1 MTTQCREGIL
11 NRIKRVGGKGGW
23 CGRVGK
29 KLDQQNSNCYNPSD
43 NTQGFQVFE
52 FFNFAYQGCLAWII
66 VSMLYLSLC
75 DLWLWT
81 SLSSHS
87 CEILMKTSLL
97 LAATYIC
104 ALFMVYRALSHK
116 KSSSLQQ
123 HEEYINRHNYSHF
136 TDEEMGPRGG

>member
-11 NRIKRVGGKGGW
+11 NRIKRVEAKGGW
-23 CGRVGK
+23 CGGVGK
-29 KLDQQNSNCYNPSD
+29 KLDQQNHNCYNPSD
-43 NTQGFQVFE
+43 NTQGFQVLE
-52 FFNFAYQGCLAWII
+52 LFNFPYQGCLAWIT
-66 VSMLYLSLC
+66 VSMLYLCLY

-104 ALFMVYRALSHK
+104 ALFVVCRALSHK
-116 KSSSLQQ
+116 KSSSIQQ

-136 TDEEMGPRGG
+136 IDEEMGPRGG

>member
-11 NRIKRVGGKGGW
+11 NQIKRVEGKGGW
-23 CGRVGK
+23 YGGVGK
-29 KLDQQNSNCYNPSD
+29 KLDQQNRNCYNPSD
-43 NTQGFQVFE
+43 NTQGFQVLE
-52 FFNFAYQGCLAWII
+52 LFNFPYQGCLAWIT
-66 VSMLYLSLC
+66 VSMLYLCLY

-116 KSSSLQQ
+116 KSSSVQQ
-123 HEEYINRHNYSHF
+123 HEEHINRHNYSHF
-136 TDEEMGPRGG
+136 IDEEMGPRGG